1 MTQKYWQQLVAQSP
15 ALAATGRRLLYRGGN
30 VAAGYLATV
39 APDGGPRVHPVF
51 PVLTSDDLW
60 LFIVNISP
68 KYRDL
73 IRNERYALHSLP
85 TASGSE
91 ELHLRGLAQEIS
103 DGPTKNKVV
112 AATQSRQG
120 TADFES
126 LFRLSLTSVL
136 VTEWENWGTSEAW
149 PSYSKWIDPD
159 S

>member
-1 MTQKYWQQLVAQSP
+1 M
-15 ALAATGRRLLYRGGN
+15 
-30 VAAGYLATV
+30 
-39 APDGGPRVHPVF
+39 F
-51 PVLTSDDLW
+51 PVLTTDDLW

-73 IRNERYALHSLP
+73 IRNGHYALHSLP

-91 ELHLRGLAQEIS
+91 ELHLRGFAQELP
-103 DGPTKNKVV
+103 DGPTKNKIV

-159 S
+159 T